1 MKHCKKLFSVS
12 AMPKIMTLLYVSLLG
27 VGKIVPF
34 SSVDLISC
42 PHCGPGCASG
52 QLYTAL
58 YEARLVSGAD
68 WAAGEETS
76 VPDLA
81 SAAECG
87 ALCSLGPCS
96 MWSHRAGLCS
106 IVNRVL

>member
-1 MKHCKKLFSVS
+1 M
-12 AMPKIMTLLYVSLLG
+12 
-27 VGKIVPF
+27 
-34 SSVDLISC
+34 
-42 PHCGPGCASG
+42 
-52 QLYTAL
+52 
-58 YEARLVSGAD
+58 SGAD

>member
-27 VGKIVPF
+27 VEKILPF
-34 SSVDLISC
+34 SSVYLISC
-42 PHCGPGCASG
+42 PLWTRMCQRAAVHDSV
-52 QLYTAL
+52 
-58 YEARLVSGAD
+58 RGA
-68 WAAGEETS
+68 AEETS
-76 VPDLA
+76 VPDTA